1 MAPNR
6 NDNLSNE
13 KKIAVIE
20 KIKGKK
26 GRPKKTNK
34 TGGAPFLRDNII
46 EYKKTSHSNTM
57 QNGILSY
64 LMNKNSGK

>member
-1 MAPNR
+1 MKICYIFDDSYISQFLTVTNSII
-6 NDNLSNE
+6 SNE
-13 KKIAVIE
+13 KKIAIIE

-34 TGGAPFLRDNII
+34 TGGAPFPRDNII

-57 QNGILSY
+57 
-64 LMNKNSGK
+64 